1 MFQVLGLLEGR
12 FYYYY
17 VTKEINTGQEVHAL
31 ASYEYETERYKS
43 LYENKV
49 DPGAAGTD
57 TDSQYSF
64 YGHLAADKLGRL
76 RISLYDGGNLFI
88 LDGEGKVVF
97 SRTSED
103 EGEDFL
109 YLIDS
114 IFGVGGTN
122 PSYFSKDITNVT
134 TNGRYCFY
142 VPITLYKG
150 DYTIG
155 RFEVVSYAPN
165 VAVLINDFLSGIFP
179 DGNEDL
185 QIFEAN
191 FVSVPEFTDRRL
203 HVLLS
208 DEKVQGVETNLHI
221 FDVFFN
227 LVEVT
232 EKPEGG
238 IGLFQ
243 LGKKSLKINFTH
255 TASTNRRLLIS

>member
-150 DYTIG
+150 DYTREEEIG
-155 RFEVVSYAPN
+155 EEEYILQYAYSPIGAGTFPN
-165 VAVLINDFLSGIFP
+165 
-179 DGNEDL
+179 
-185 QIFEAN
+185 
-191 FVSVPEFTDRRL
+191 
-203 HVLLS
+203 
-208 DEKVQGVETNLHI
+208 
-221 FDVFFN
+221 
-227 LVEVT
+227 T
-232 EKPEGG
+232 E
-238 IGLFQ
+238 
-243 LGKKSLKINFTH
+243 
-255 TASTNRRLLIS
+255 

>member
-1 MFQVLGLLEGR
+1 MWKRKWGSRRLCIWSSGFRSLRVQEHFFPENHSLSHTDIKVFQVLGLLEGR

-114 IFGVGGTN
+114 IFGVGER
-122 PSYFSKDITNVT
+122 I
-134 TNGRYCFY
+134 R
-142 VPITLYKG
+142 
-150 DYTIG
+150 
-155 RFEVVSYAPN
+155 
-165 VAVLINDFLSGIFP
+165 
-179 DGNEDL
+179 
-185 QIFEAN
+185 
-191 FVSVPEFTDRRL
+191 
-203 HVLLS
+203 
-208 DEKVQGVETNLHI
+208 
-221 FDVFFN
+221 
-227 LVEVT
+227 
-232 EKPEGG
+232 
-238 IGLFQ
+238 
-243 LGKKSLKINFTH
+243 
-255 TASTNRRLLIS
+255 LISARILQMSPQTGAIVFMFPLLFIKVITPGRRR